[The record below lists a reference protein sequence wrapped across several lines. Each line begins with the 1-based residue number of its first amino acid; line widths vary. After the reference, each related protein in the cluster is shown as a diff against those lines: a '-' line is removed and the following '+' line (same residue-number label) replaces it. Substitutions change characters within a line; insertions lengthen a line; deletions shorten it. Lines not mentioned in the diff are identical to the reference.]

1 MSLNKLRANLKLNAK
16 KALEE
21 KKLAAQ
27 MQEDLEAQLH
37 WDKAQQAIADAND
50 AVYDFLSK
58 TKNDTT
64 KPLDDCCLI
73 QEGKRNDY
81 LFKMVDSIILE
92 YYDETEGKLLSALE
106 NNEELSTVPNLI
118 YKSDDEIHMTS
129 YKANRKN
136 YVPIFQT
143 QHSISDLANVHL
155 HPYNMC
161 YWNKCTFCG
170 INKKY
175 HFNNDDSTE
184 NALETSLNYLIEHLH
199 KEKEPYRV

>member
-1 MSLNKLRANLKLNAK
+1 MITYLK
-16 KALEE
+16 
-21 KKLAAQ
+21 
-27 MQEDLEAQLH
+27 
-37 WDKAQQAIADAND
+37 W
-50 AVYDFLSK
+50 
-58 TKNDTT
+58 
-64 KPLDDCCLI
+64 LI
-73 QEGKRNDY
+73 QLYWNTTMKP
-81 LFKMVDSIILE
+81 
-92 YYDETEGKLLSALE
+92 EGKLLSALE

-155 HPYNMC
+155 QPYNMC

-199 KEKEPYRV
+199 KEKEIKYIWFIDEAIHPHKLKYIADFFIQNKI